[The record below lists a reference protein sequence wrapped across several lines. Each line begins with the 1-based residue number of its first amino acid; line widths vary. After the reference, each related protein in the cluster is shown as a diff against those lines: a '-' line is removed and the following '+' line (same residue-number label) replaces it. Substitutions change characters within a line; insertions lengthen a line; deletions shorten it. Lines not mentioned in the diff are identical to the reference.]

1 MPISSKGRGG
11 RIGFRI
17 DKSELLRYT
26 GFGMG
31 VDEQDAA
38 LAYSD
43 SMDDYPFALENLDPD
58 EDRMTSVVIEPTLTR
73 TDRSIARR
81 ASLQILYEL
90 DTSGHPLN
98 RVLEAHI
105 QARPESRAVR
115 RIIAAI
121 VTGVT
126 AHRDAIDERIQQYA
140 PDWPISQVAVVDRNV
155 LRIAVFEYVVQKR
168 KTPIPVI
175 INEAVHLAQI
185 FGAENSYSFVHG
197 VLGAMTADETADE
210 RLNDSEANAR

>member
-1 MPISSKGRGG
+1 
-11 RIGFRI
+11 
-17 DKSELLRYT
+17 
-26 GFGMG
+26 MG
-31 VDEQDAA
+31 VDEQDIA

-43 SMDDYPFALENLDPD
+43 SVDDYPFALENFDPD
-58 EDRMTSVVIEPTLTR
+58 EDKMTSVVIEPTLTR

-90 DTSGHPLN
+90 DTSEHPLN

-210 RLNDSEANAR
+210 RLNDSEAKAR